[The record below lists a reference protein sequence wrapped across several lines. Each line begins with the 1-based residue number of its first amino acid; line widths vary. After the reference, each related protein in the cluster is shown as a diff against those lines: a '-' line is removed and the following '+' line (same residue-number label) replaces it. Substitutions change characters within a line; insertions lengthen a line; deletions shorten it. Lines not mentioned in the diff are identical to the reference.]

1 MKISINRLKQ
11 IIKEE
16 LENVAE
22 YERQHEGKKCG
33 VAHPGMDHDSWAAG
47 QRSLMEDEYSFTNE
61 ELEEML
67 SEDDVDFL
75 EEEDLFEFEG

>member
-16 LENVAE
+16 LESIAE
-22 YERQHEGKKCG
+22 YEKQHEGQKCE
-33 VAHPGMDHDSWAAG
+33 VAHPGMDHNSWAAS

-61 ELEEML
+61 DLEEML

-75 EEEDLFEFEG
+75 EEDLFEFEG

>member
-16 LENVAE
+16 LENIAE

-33 VAHPGMDHDSWAAG
+33 VAHPGMEHEAWAENE
-47 QRSLMEDEYSFTNE
+47 RMMEEEYSVTNE
-61 ELEEML
+61 ELEDIL
-67 SEDDVDFL
+67 AEDDWDFL
-75 EEEDLFEFEG
+75 EEEDIYEG